1 MNSICNLFLRARRYA
16 LLALL
21 LLVLGNGYDA
31 GAALSGQTKKAAKA
45 AFACLPK
52 DVKAD
57 EILTYGVNGKPN
69 LTVQD
74 TLKQMKARCRKGKLV
89 ARDNREIH
97 FFRRACWGNPPME
110 ADEIRAEEYRQ
121 LQELKKKYRVVSF
134 SCDPKRF

>member
-1 MNSICNLFLRARRYA
+1 MITLRNSLSRARRYG
-16 LLALL
+16 LPALL
-21 LLVLGNGYDA
+21 LLLLSHGYDA
-31 GAALSGQTKKAAKA
+31 GAALARQTKKAAKPA
-45 AFACLPK
+45 VACLPA

-57 EILTYGVNGKPN
+57 EIVTFGVNGKPN

-89 ARDNREIH
+89 APDNREIR

-121 LQELKKKYRVVSF
+121 LEELKKKYHVIIF
-134 SCDPKRF
+134 SCDPKMF